1 MFNLRRFIEAQD
13 PIYDEVCAELR
24 AGHKR
29 THWMWYVFPQLRGL
43 GLSEM
48 AHYYGIESLDEA
60 KAYLEHP
67 RLGARHRVGKV
78 VLHRADALLD
88 EHRVLAVLHEVLSQ
102 LEQNILR
109 PQRPEE
115 TAVSEFEDEVV
126 EQRPVEN
133 VGVEEGGKAHS
144 ASSSARRFT
153 SAGLPT

>member
-67 RLGARHRVGKV
+67 RLGARLVECTELVMAVEGRHIRQIFGTPDDLKFRSSMTLFGQVPGASAV
-78 VLHRADALLD
+78 FQQALD
-88 EHRVLAVLHEVLSQ
+88 KY
-102 LEQNILR
+102 
-109 PQRPEE
+109 
-115 TAVSEFEDEVV
+115 F
-126 EQRPVEN
+126 
-133 VGVEEGGKAHS
+133 
-144 ASSSARRFT
+144 
-153 SAGLPT
+153 AGEPDPATLTLLQSGR